1 MSSITIMRRESL
13 GGGVL
18 HAAEA
23 GSICAAV
30 EQLARGGADL
40 SGAYLAGANLSG
52 ANLSGADLRGAY
64 LIGADLSG
72 ADMSGAYLAGANLR
86 GAYLRGANLIGA
98 DLRGAYL
105 IGADLSG
112 ADLSGARLA
121 WGSHALLSHVLKVAA
136 GDDLPRRMVAGL
148 VAVSTDWCWDRLL
161 GLPVDPDT
169 RAWALDTLAACIVE
183 GDDSPDAL
191 RQWRQSRAQEV
202 AS

>member
-52 ANLSGADLRGAY
+52 ANLS
-64 LIGADLSG
+64 
-72 ADMSGAYLAGANLR
+72 
-86 GAYLRGANLIGA
+86 GA